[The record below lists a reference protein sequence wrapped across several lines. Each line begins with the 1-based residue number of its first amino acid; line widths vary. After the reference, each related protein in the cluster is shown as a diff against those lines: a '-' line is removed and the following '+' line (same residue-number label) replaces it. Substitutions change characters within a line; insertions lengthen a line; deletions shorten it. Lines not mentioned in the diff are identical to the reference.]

1 MDGVGTT
8 RLESFRQLRKEIRG
22 SNEHLIVGIDVAKD
36 NHHAFFGTARGETL
50 LKRLVFNNNFQGYE
64 KLYTYVEATKVKNN
78 LNKVVFGLE
87 PTANY
92 HKPLGEHLIKCG
104 FDVVLVAGTA
114 VKRNRELLDGRWD
127 KHDTKDAANVADLV
141 SQGKCLFYEY
151 PIMLLRELRNLLS
164 FKRRLKKQE
173 HGARVRIRN
182 HLLAQYFPELD
193 PYFSRMSACSLSVVK
208 WCLEPSLIAGLE
220 YEEFLRLVAPGKRT
234 IKQREHVKLIWEKAF
249 ESIGCNAGETVQ
261 FEAKMMVEELQHVRE
276 SILEV
281 EKKIEEICLNF
292 PEYKY
297 LLSMPGFGKDISSKV
312 LGAIGD
318 PFRFDNAKQVI
329 KLSGWDLNANRSG
342 KSSGYATAVISK
354 KGKADLRYALYQAA
368 LVASS
373 RNQLF
378 VAYFT
383 EKLRQRSREKGIKT
397 KMRVKLAAKLLVIA
411 WTLMKKREPFNPEY
425 LKVTL

>member
-1 MDGVGTT
+1 MNGVDTT

-22 SNEHLIVGIDVAKD
+22 SSEHLIVGIDVAKD
-36 NHHAFFGTARGETL
+36 NHHAFFGTARGKTL
-50 LKRLVFNNNFQGYE
+50 LKRLVFNNNLQGYE
-64 KLYTYVEATKVKNN
+64 KLFTYVEATKVKNN

-114 VKRNRELLDGRWD
+114 VKKNRELLDGRWD

-173 HGARVRIRN
+173 HGSRVRIRN

-193 PYFSRMSACSLSVVK
+193 PHFSRMSGCSLSVVK
-208 WCLEPSLIAGLE
+208 WCLEPSLIAGME

-234 IKQREHVKLIWEKAF
+234 IRQREHVKLIWEKAF
-249 ESIGCNAGETVQ
+249 ESIGYKVGETVQ

-276 SILEV
+276 SIFEV
-281 EKKIEEICLNF
+281 EEKIEGICLNF

-312 LGAIGD
+312 LGAIGN
-318 PFRFDNAKQVI
+318 PFRFHNAKQVI

-368 LVASS
+368 LIASS
-373 RNQLF
+373 RNQHF

-411 WTLMKKREPFNPEY
+411 WTLMKKQEPFNPEY

>member
-1 MDGVGTT
+1 MDGVDTT
-8 RLESFRQLRKEIRG
+8 RVERFRQLRKEIRG

-36 NHHAFFGTARGETL
+36 KHYAFLGTATGRTL
-50 LKRLVFNNNFQGYE
+50 LKRLIFPNNLQGYE
-64 KLYTYVEATKVKNN
+64 KLYTYVEAAKVKNN

-92 HKPLGEHLIKCG
+92 HKPLGEHLIKSG

-151 PIMLLRELRNLLS
+151 PIMPIRELRNLLS

-173 HGARVRIRN
+173 HGTRVRIRN

-234 IKQREHVKLIWEKAF
+234 VRQLEHVKLIWEKAF
-249 ESIGCNAGETVQ
+249 ESIGCNAGEIVQ

-281 EKKIEEICLNF
+281 EEKIEEICLDF

-297 LLSMPGFGKDISSKV
+297 LLSIPGFGKDISSKV
-312 LGAIGD
+312 LGAIGN
-318 PFRFDNAKQVI
+318 PLRFDNAKQVI

-342 KSSGYATAVISK
+342 KSSGNATAVISK

-411 WTLMKKREPFNPEY
+411 WTLMKKQEPFNPEY

>member
-1 MDGVGTT
+1 MNDVGTT
-8 RLESFRQLRKEIRG
+8 RLENFRQLRKEIRG

-36 NHHAFFGTARGETL
+36 NHHAFFGTARGKTL
-50 LKRLVFNNNFQGYE
+50 LKRLVFNNNLQGYE
-64 KLYTYVEATKVKNN
+64 KLYTYVEAAKVKNN

-173 HGARVRIRN
+173 HGTRVRIRN

-193 PYFSRMSACSLSVVK
+193 PYFARMPASSLSVVK
-208 WCLEPSLIAGLE
+208 WCLGPSLIAGLE

-249 ESIGCNAGETVQ
+249 ESIGCSVGETVQ

-276 SILEV
+276 SISEV
-281 EKKIEEICLNF
+281 EEKIEEICLNF

>member
-1 MDGVGTT
+1 MNGVDTT

-50 LKRLVFNNNFQGYE
+50 LKRLVFNNNLQGYE
-64 KLYTYVEATKVKNN
+64 KLSTYVEAAKVKNN

-173 HGARVRIRN
+173 HGTRVRIRN

-193 PYFSRMSACSLSVVK
+193 PYFARMPASSLSVVK

-220 YEEFLRLVAPGKRT
+220 YEEF
-234 IKQREHVKLIWEKAF
+234 
-249 ESIGCNAGETVQ
+249 
-261 FEAKMMVEELQHVRE
+261 
-276 SILEV
+276 
-281 EKKIEEICLNF
+281 
-292 PEYKY
+292 
-297 LLSMPGFGKDISSKV
+297 
-312 LGAIGD
+312 
-318 PFRFDNAKQVI
+318 
-329 KLSGWDLNANRSG
+329 SG
-342 KSSGYATAVISK
+342 
-354 KGKADLRYALYQAA
+354 
-368 LVASS
+368 
-373 RNQLF
+373 
-378 VAYFT
+378 
-383 EKLRQRSREKGIKT
+383 
-397 KMRVKLAAKLLVIA
+397 
-411 WTLMKKREPFNPEY
+411 
-425 LKVTL
+425 

>member
-1 MDGVGTT
+1 MDSVGTT

-50 LKRLVFNNNFQGYE
+50 LKRLVFNNNLQGYE

-312 LGAIGD
+312 LGTIGD

>member
-1 MDGVGTT
+1 MDGVDTT
-8 RLESFRQLRKEIRG
+8 RLERFRQLRKEIRG

-36 NHHAFFGTARGETL
+36 NHHAFFGTAMGKTL
-50 LKRLVFNNNFQGYE
+50 LKRLVFNNDFQGYE
-64 KLYTYVEATKVKNN
+64 KLFTYVEATKVKNN

-114 VKRNRELLDGRWD
+114 VKKNRELLDGRWD

-151 PIMLLRELRNLLS
+151 PIMPLRELRNLLS

-173 HGARVRIRN
+173 HGTRVRIRN

-208 WCLEPSLIAGLE
+208 WCLEPSVIAGLE

-234 IKQREHVKLIWEKAF
+234 IGQREHVKLIWEKAF

-276 SILEV
+276 SISEV
-281 EKKIEEICLNF
+281 EEKIEEICLNF